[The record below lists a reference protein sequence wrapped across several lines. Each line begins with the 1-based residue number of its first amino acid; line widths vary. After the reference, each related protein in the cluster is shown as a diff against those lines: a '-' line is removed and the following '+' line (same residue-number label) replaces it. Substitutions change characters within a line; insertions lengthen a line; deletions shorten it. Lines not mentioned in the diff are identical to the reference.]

1 MWLKVISPRYP
12 YQTSLH
18 CQWKEDR
25 EEEPKAHVNKQKS
38 SPKPGR
44 EKPDVFERI
53 LGWINRGETLQV
65 GMAIEYALD
74 AFEEMAR
81 EMARER
87 AKGRSED
94 SCDCQEKTD

>member
-1 MWLKVISPRYP
+1 
-12 YQTSLH
+12 LH

-25 EEEPKAHVNKQKS
+25 EEEPKTHVNKQKS

-44 EKPDVFERI
+44 EQRDVFEII

-81 EMARER
+81 ER
-87 AKGRSED
+87 ANDRSEG
-94 SCDCQEKTD
+94 SCNCQEKTN

>member
-1 MWLKVISPRYP
+1 MDQLCGLESFHPRYP
-12 YQTSLH
+12 YQKSLH

-44 EKPDVFERI
+44 EQRDVFERI

-65 GMAIEYALD
+65 GMALEYALD

-81 EMARER
+81 ER
-87 AKGRSED
+87 AKGMSEG